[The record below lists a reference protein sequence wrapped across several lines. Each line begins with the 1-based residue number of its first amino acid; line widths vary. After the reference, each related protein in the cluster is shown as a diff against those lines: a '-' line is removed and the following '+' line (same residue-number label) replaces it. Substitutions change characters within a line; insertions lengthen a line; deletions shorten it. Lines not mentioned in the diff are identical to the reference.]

1 MSFASDLYAGQ
12 THIDFTKAW
21 KRGLALSA
29 VLVVISVGALFA
41 RGLNLGIDFEGG
53 TVWQVP
59 VSGEVSVS
67 DARDAITPLGLG
79 NAKIQLIGS
88 ETLSVQAGVEA
99 EDTIAD
105 VTDALAELADVS
117 PNDISI
123 ESVGPSWGDEITK
136 EARKALVVFFALIA
150 LYITIQLEWKMA
162 VGALTAVVHDI
173 IVTVGVYAL
182 FQFEVTPATVIAF
195 LTILGY
201 SLYDTIVVYDKV
213 RENTARL
220 STSGRMTY
228 TGLVNLS
235 MNQVLTRSLNTTFT
249 TVVPVM
255 SMLLIGSVLF
265 GAVTLRDFA
274 LALLIGLL
282 TGAYSSI
289 FIAAPVLVALK
300 EREPRNK
307 ALRERID
314 RGDSGPEPATTSDT
328 GPDRP
333 AAAGGSSS
341 AIEARPRKAKR
352 KRHR

>member
-1 MSFASDLYAGQ
+1 MSFLRDVYAGE
-12 THIDFTKAW
+12 THIDFTRAW
-21 KRGLALSA
+21 KRGLVLSA
-29 VLVVISVGALFA
+29 VMVAVSIAALLG

-59 VSGEVSVS
+59 VDGEVSVA
-67 DARDAITPLGLG
+67 DARDAVTPLGLG
-79 NAKIQLIGS
+79 NAKIQLIGG
-88 ETLSVQAGVEA
+88 ETLSVQSDLDDEGEIREVTDTLADLAGVG
-99 EDTIAD
+99 AD
-105 VTDALAELADVS
+105 EV
-117 PNDISI
+117 SI
-123 ESVGPSWGDEITK
+123 ESVGPSWGDEITAA
-136 EARKALVVFFALIA
+136 ARKALIVFFALIA

-213 RENTARL
+213 RENTTRMA
-220 STSGRMTY
+220 TSGRMTY
-228 TGLVNLS
+228 SALVNLS

-249 TVVPVM
+249 TVVPVA

-300 EREPRNK
+300 EREPRNRV
-307 ALRERID
+307 LRERLE
-314 RGDSGPEPATTSDT
+314 RGEAAPATNGAGADAGS
-328 GPDRP
+328 
-333 AAAGGSSS
+333 ASAGGSGSVI
-341 AIEARPRKAKR
+341 AARPRKSKR

>member
-1 MSFASDLYAGQ
+1 MSFFQDVYAGE
-12 THIDFTKAW
+12 THIDFTRAW

-29 VLVVISVGALFA
+29 VLVFVSVGALFV

-59 VSGEVSVS
+59 IDDDVSVA
-67 DARDAITPLGLG
+67 DARDVLTPLGLG
-79 NAKIQLIGS
+79 NAKIQLIGGD
-88 ETLSVQAGVEA
+88 TLSVQAGIEA
-99 EDTIAD
+99 EDQTRE
-105 VTDALAELADVS
+105 VSETLADLAGVDPNEVS
-117 PNDISI
+117 V

-213 RENTARL
+213 RENTARV

-228 TGLVNLS
+228 TALVNVS

-249 TVVPVM
+249 TVVPVV
-255 SMLLIGSVLF
+255 SMLLIGSVLL

-274 LALLIGLL
+274 LALLVGLL

-300 EREPRNK
+300 EREPRNRM
-307 ALRERID
+307 LRERIERD
-314 RGDSGPEPATTSDT
+314 ESGPVQSSGSPAGAVEPAS
-328 GPDRP
+328 P
-333 AAAGGSSS
+333 GGAS
-341 AIEARPRKAKR
+341 AVIEARPRKAKR

>member
-1 MSFASDLYAGQ
+1 MSFWRDLYAGE
-12 THIDFTKAW
+12 THIDFNRAW

-29 VLVVISVGALFA
+29 VLIFVSVGALFV

-59 VSGEVSVS
+59 IADDVSVA
-67 DARDAITPLGLG
+67 DARDALTPLGQG
-79 NAKIQLIGS
+79 NAKIQLVGG
-88 ETLSVQAGVEA
+88 ETLSVQAGVDA
-99 EDTIAD
+99 EDQISEITE
-105 VTDALAELADVS
+105 TLADLAGVS
-117 PNDISI
+117 PNDVSI

-136 EARKALVVFFALIA
+136 AARKALVVFFVLIA

-162 VGALTAVVHDI
+162 VGALTAVVHDMV
-173 IVTVGVYAL
+173 VTVGVYAL

-213 RENTARL
+213 RENTARV

-228 TGLVNLS
+228 TALVNLS

-255 SMLLIGSVLF
+255 SMLVIGSVLF

-274 LALLIGLL
+274 LALLVGLL
-282 TGAYSSI
+282 AGAYSSI

-300 EREPRNK
+300 EREPRYRT
-307 ALRERID
+307 LRERLE
-314 RGDSGPEPATTSDT
+314 RGESGPVPSSGSAAGPADS
-328 GPDRP
+328 RP
-333 AAAGGSSS
+333 SGGSSTVI
-341 AIEARPRKAKR
+341 AARPRKAKR

>member
-1 MSFASDLYAGQ
+1 MSLLRDLYAGE
-12 THIDFTKAW
+12 THIDFGRAW

-29 VLVVISVGALFA
+29 VLVAISVGALFG

-59 VSGEVSVS
+59 IEDDVSVA
-67 DARDAITPLGLG
+67 DARDTLTPLGQG
-79 NAKIQLIGS
+79 NAKIQVIGGN
-88 ETLSVQAGVEA
+88 TLSVQAGIDA
-99 EDTIAD
+99 EDQVRE
-105 VTDALAELADVS
+105 VTVALADLAGVG
-117 PNDISI
+117 PNDVSI

-136 EARKALVVFFALIA
+136 EARKALIVFFALIA

-173 IVTVGVYAL
+173 VVTVGVYAI

-213 RENTARL
+213 RENTARI
-220 STSGRMTY
+220 STSGRLTY
-228 TGLVNLS
+228 TDLVNLS

-249 TVVPVM
+249 TVVPVVC
-255 SMLLIGSVLF
+255 MLSIGSVLF

-274 LALLIGLL
+274 LALLVGLL

-300 EREPRNK
+300 EREPRNR
-307 ALRERID
+307 ALRD
-314 RGDSGPEPATTSDT
+314 RLATGDAAGPTKSGPASGAVTSA
-328 GPDRP
+328 PS
-333 AAAGGSSS
+333 GGV
-341 AIEARPRKAKR
+341 ITARPRKAKR

>member
-1 MSFASDLYAGQ
+1 MSFLGDLYAGE
-12 THIDFTKAW
+12 THIDFRRAW

-29 VLVVISVGALFA
+29 VLVTVSIVALLG

-59 VSGEVSVS
+59 VGEDVSVA
-67 DARDAITPLGLG
+67 DARDAVTPIGLG
-79 NAKIQLIGS
+79 NAKIQLVGGD
-88 ETLSVQAGVEA
+88 TLSVQAGVEA
-99 EDTIAD
+99 EDRTGEAA
-105 VTDALAELADVS
+105 DALADLAGV
-117 PNDISI
+117 PPGEVSI
-123 ESVGPSWGDEITK
+123 ESVGPSWGDEITR
-136 EARKALVVFFALIA
+136 EAEQALVVFFALIA

-162 VGALTAVVHDI
+162 VGALAAVVHDI

-228 TGLVNLS
+228 TDLVNQS

-249 TVVPVM
+249 TVVPVV
-255 SMLLIGSVLF
+255 SMLAIGSVLF

-274 LALLIGLL
+274 LALMIGLL
-282 TGAYSSI
+282 TGAYSSV

-300 EREPRNK
+300 EREPRNR
-307 ALRERID
+307 ALRERLA
-314 RGDSGPEPATTSDT
+314 RGETSPAPSVVGAGEDGGSPGSG
-328 GPDRP
+328 
-333 AAAGGSSS
+333 AGGVI
-341 AIEARPRKAKR
+341 AARPRKAKR